1 MEDNFESRI
10 VSGYSQENE
19 NIVET
24 RLRPRVLEEYI
35 GQSKVKEKMRIF
47 IEAAKARGEALD
59 HVLLYGPPG
68 LGKTTLSHIIATELG
83 TQLKVTSGP
92 AIEHAADLAAILT
105 NLQKNDV
112 LFTFRKG
119 YTIHL
124 SISST

>member
-68 LGKTTLSHIIATELG
+68 LGKTTLSHIIANE
-83 TQLKVTSGP
+83 KMC
-92 AIEHAADLAAILT
+92 IRDRC
-105 NLQKNDV
+105 
-112 LFTFRKG
+112 RKG
-119 YTIHL
+119 KREKYRRCHL
-124 SISST
+124 EKGCGNGE